1 VLRPG
6 QLCYI
11 RLRYTDQNGVLKPT
25 VREPIRVQVT
35 GGRLLALGNACPFN
49 LQGYRT
55 SQTDPYWGEAMAIVE
70 AGTEGCVTLQ
80 ADSIVGSAVAAVQVH
95 KE

>member
-1 VLRPG
+1 MSFEEQQEAVWRVALASYDPREMRVWMRYLEECNPA
-6 QLCYI
+6 I
-11 RLRYTDQNGVLKPT
+11 RCT
-25 VREPIRVQVT
+25 
-35 GGRLLALGNACPFN
+35 
-49 LQGYRT
+49 GYRT
-55 SQTDPYWGEAMAIVE
+55 SQTAPYWGEAMAIVE

>member
-1 VLRPG
+1 MRSAVSPAG
-6 QLCYI
+6 PSE
-11 RLRYTDQNGVLKPT
+11 TDRGWP
-25 VREPIRVQVT
+25 

-80 ADSIVGSAVAAVQVH
+80 ADSAVGSAVAAVQVH